1 MYIQTEKI
9 GVWSRLCTLK
19 DLGTFVTY
27 TKISRCLDLWQMTR
41 KSSPLF
47 SILLLMASTTVSMS
61 GSAQQASADEHVTA
75 PENQVKYPER
85 ASGPRHAAFGTI
97 RDVTCS
103 YPTVIQFRL
112 VGPAKPVRVYNNNF
126 AAINLTT
133 VGFTPD
139 GPVDPCHDFEGM
151 KADIQYNE
159 SSDKKVSGQ
168 VFYMILRK

>member
-1 MYIQTEKI
+1 
-9 GVWSRLCTLK
+9 
-19 DLGTFVTY
+19 
-27 TKISRCLDLWQMTR
+27 MTR
-41 KSSPLF
+41 KSSPFF
-47 SILLLMASTTVSMS
+47 SILLLMASATVSMS

-85 ASGPRHAAFGTI
+85 ANGPRHAAYGTI

-112 VGPAKPVRVYNNNF
+112 VGPARPVRVYNNNF

-159 SSDKKVSGQ
+159 SSDKKISCQ

>member
-1 MYIQTEKI
+1 MEKI
-9 GVWSRLCTLK
+9 MM
-19 DLGTFVTY
+19 
-27 TKISRCLDLWQMTR
+27 KI
-41 KSSPLF
+41 SSPLF
-47 SILLLMASTTVSMS
+47 SILLLVASATVSVA
-61 GSAQQASADEHVTA
+61 GAQQASADEHVTA
-75 PENQVKYPER
+75 PENQVKYPEK
-85 ASGPRHAAFGTI
+85 ANGPRHAAFGTI

-103 YPTVIQFRL
+103 YPSVIQFRL

-159 SSDKKVSGQ
+159 SSDKKISGQ